1 MLSAASLSLFQNI
14 TLLSNLPPDRSVLPW
29 EALADFTVDEAA
41 EHIKDFKATLLV
53 NFRVKSASI
62 FALCVG
68 KKKLFEKKLLSVR
81 LAYECRVARA

>member
-1 MLSAASLSLFQNI
+1 MGGAGRFHGRRGN
-14 TLLSNLPPDRSVLPW
+14 
-29 EALADFTVDEAA
+29 EAA

-68 KKKLFEKKLLSVR
+68 KKKLFEKAFMCDWHMNAVSREHNSKAKEKILFNR
-81 LAYECRVARA
+81 